1 MKPKPKSTRGKSGMK
16 PLSQILFD
24 YVLEDKGGH
33 ITKEFQDYGYRL
45 ALELNDLRSKSLY
58 IRLAKVE
65 ERPLLEKALVLAWEI
80 GSLESF
86 TASSC
91 QSFLGYKKRQLS
103 SPLVTTAPSF
113 KRKRNLTGTATLPL
127 LSRL

>member
-65 ERPLLEKALVLAWEI
+65 ERPLLEKALVFVKETKQVKHAGRLFMWA
-80 GSLESF
+80 L
-86 TASSC
+86 TK
-91 QSFLGYKKRQLS
+91 LKKGE
-103 SPLVTTAPSF
+103 PLY
-113 KRKRNLTGTATLPL
+113 
-127 LSRL
+127 